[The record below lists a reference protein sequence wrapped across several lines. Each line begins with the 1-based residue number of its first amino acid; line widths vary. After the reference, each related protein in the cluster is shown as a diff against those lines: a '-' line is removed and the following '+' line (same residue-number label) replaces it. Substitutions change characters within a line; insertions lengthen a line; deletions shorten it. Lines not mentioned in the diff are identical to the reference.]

1 MKTFIVE
8 IKIKRIKYHILLMG
22 EEEVKMSCHMFGY
35 KLPVLGTKV
44 RLLETP

>member
-1 MKTFIVE
+1 MKTSIVE
-8 IKIKRIKYHILLMG
+8 IKIKRTKCHILLMG

-35 KLPVLGTKV
+35 KFPALDTRV